1 MADPNAQ
8 PMHQHHLNQQHRA
21 VQHQPLSI
29 GGPGVPHLI
38 LDPQTLAAAPPPLH
52 PQHQFQPQH
61 YSVLDSFWQRQ
72 VHEIRNED
80 HDFKVHQLPLARIK
94 KVMKTDE
101 EVKMISAEAPILF
114 AKGCDIFITELTMRA
129 WLHAEECKRRTL
141 QRSDIA
147 NAIKKVDMFD
157 FLIDIVPREEKVT
170 VKTEKIEYPDH
181 QSPYYGLGVPQGG
194 HQFNPSSSIPIDH
207 KIIVDSMALQ
217 EQQQQMYM
225 QSQHQQMLHDHSEQ
239 HQHQQHQQP
248 PLLPPLVAGQQ
259 VSSYRP
265 QNRPQFPHVSAN
277 VSAGPVRQ
285 VTTEQ
290 PYQHPYYHHSG
301 FQQHSQELHHHQ
313 NQTPSQHHR
322 QSEHNP
328 VQVKYEFERS
338 EWYPH
343 QTNTQLNGHTQSGYG
358 QHHVSSSSSHG
369 YGQPLDQ
376 SSHEYNHENTGMH
389 LTRHD
394 EGYVRDG
401 GVQRD

>member
-38 LDPQTLAAAPPPLH
+38 IDPQTQVALAAAPPPLH

-170 VKTEKIEYPDH
+170 VKTEKIEYPD
-181 QSPYYGLGVPQGG
+181 QSPYHYGLGMPQGG
-194 HQFNPSSSIPIDH
+194 HQFNTSSSIPIDH

-225 QSQHQQMLHDHSEQ
+225 QRMESQHQQMLHDHSEQ

-248 PLLPPLVAGQQ
+248 PTLLPPLNPVAGQQ
-259 VSSYRP
+259 VSSFRP
-265 QNRPQFPHVSAN
+265 PNRPQFSHVSAN

-285 VTTEQ
+285 ATTEQ
-290 PYQHPYYHHSG
+290 PYQHHPYYHHHSG
-301 FQQHSQELHHHQ
+301 FQQHPQELHHQH
-313 NQTPSQHHR
+313 QTPSQHHR
-322 QSEHNP
+322 QTDHNP
-328 VQVKYEFERS
+328 VQVKHEYESRPD
-338 EWYPH
+338 WYS

-358 QHHVSSSSSHG
+358 HHVSSSSSSHG

-376 SSHEYNHENTGMH
+376 SSHEYNNENTGMH
-389 LTRHD
+389 
-394 EGYVRDG
+394 
-401 GVQRD
+401 